1 MPRADQLEQPA
12 RICTVE
18 IERVVDPRVE
28 HRDHDRLIFLRKPDM
43 GYRRLVDNPI
53 DRFPV
58 VLRPLR
64 QPFDLVAL
72 GAREIV
78 HGFSHYEIPFGCAQ
92 VNYGGTE
99 STEFTRESLRTPR
112 LCGAIFIGCGA
123 ARGRN
128 NYSASSQP
136 RIDAT

>member
-1 MPRADQLEQPA
+1 MSSIRG
-12 RICTVE
+12 
-18 IERVVDPRVE
+18 VE
-28 HRDHDRLIFLRKPDM
+28 HGDHDRLILLREPDM

-78 HGFSHYEIPFGCAQ
+78 HGLPHYEIPFGCAED
-92 VNYGGTE
+92 NHGGTE
-99 STEFTRESLRTPR
+99 STEFIRKSLCTLR
-112 LCGAIFIGCGA
+112 LRGAIFIGSGA
-123 ARGRN
+123 ARGMN
-128 NYSASSQP
+128 NYAAASQA